1 MAHQRTVRQRATTL
15 AWLLLLAACDHG
27 APFTPELPVESGPFE
42 PGVPA
47 RLTYN
52 GADDRT
58 ASWLPDGSALIY
70 SSEELEGPADHDRCL
85 RVMPSSGGTASR
97 SICEQRP
104 GHQDSTDVFQ
114 SPAVSPGGRLLYL
127 RAVSRIG
134 NQKAPRMELALA
146 TLDAPV
152 PASVVTPVPYFASS
166 GKTHSFVA
174 SPAWLDD
181 NNVVYLAQYLWY
193 QGSTFFPDTFAT
205 GLEIV
210 HGSVSG
216 DAATL
221 TVVPATEEASSVAA
235 GDQPGTVVATFG
247 GDSKVYR
254 VDLATGARTELWD
267 FGAAGIA
274 RDAQVAGGKLV
285 AIVGRSVL
293 YQFEDAHQQFVQRDE
308 GGDLHVVEL
317 STGAT
322 EVFSFDET
330 LFRRPALAPD
340 GSRLVVEASPFAP
353 VHVGPVSEYNALN
366 HRGDLWLITFD

>member
-1 MAHQRTVRQRATTL
+1 MAHQHSVIRLGPIL

-27 APFTPELPVESGPFE
+27 APFTPEVPSE
-42 PGVPA
+42 PGPLAPGIPA
-47 RLTYN
+47 RLTFS

-58 ASWLPDGSALIY
+58 ASWLPDGSAFLY
-70 SSEELEGPADHDRCL
+70 SSEELEGPADHDRCML
-85 RVMPSSGGTASR
+85 VMPASGGTVSR
-97 SICEQRP
+97 TICERRP

-114 SPAVSPGGRLLYL
+114 SPVVSPGGRLLYL

-134 NQKAPRMELALA
+134 NQKSPRMELALA

-152 PASVVTPVPYFASS
+152 PATVLTPVPYFASS
-166 GKTHSFVA
+166 GKTHHFVA

-181 NNVVYLAQYLWY
+181 DHFVYLAQYLWY

-221 TVVPATEEASSVAA
+221 AVVPATDAASSVAA
-235 GDQPGTVVATFG
+235 GDEPGTIIATFG

-254 VDLATGARTELWD
+254 VELATGTRTVLWD
-267 FGAAGIA
+267 FGPAGIA
-274 RDAQVAGGKLV
+274 REAQVAGGRLV

-317 STGAT
+317 ETGAT
-322 EVFSFDET
+322 QVFTFEET
-330 LFRRPALAPD
+330 LFHRPALAPD

>member
-1 MAHQRTVRQRATTL
+1 MRRGATAI
-15 AWLLLLAACDHG
+15 AWLVMLAACDHG
-27 APFTPELPVESGPFE
+27 APFAPEVPAEPGPFG

-47 RLTYN
+47 RLTFN
-52 GADDRT
+52 SADDRT
-58 ASWLPDGSALIY
+58 ASWLPDGSAFIY
-70 SSEELEGPADHDRCL
+70 SSEELEGPSDHDRCL
-85 RVMPSSGGTASR
+85 LVMPSSGGTVSR
-97 SICEQRP
+97 SICERRP

-114 SPAVSPGGRLLYL
+114 SPVVSPGGRLLYL

-134 NQKAPRMELALA
+134 NQKSPRMELALA

-152 PASVVTPVPYFASS
+152 PATALTPVPYFASS
-166 GKTHSFVA
+166 GKTHLLVA

-181 NNVVYLAQYLWY
+181 EHFVYLAQYLWY

-210 HGSVSG
+210 HGSVDG

-221 TVVPATEEASSVAA
+221 SVVPSTEEASSVAA
-235 GDQPGTVVATFG
+235 GDQPGTVIATFG

-254 VDLATGARTELWD
+254 VDLVTGARTELWD

-274 RDAQVAGGKLV
+274 RDAQIAGGKLA

-308 GGDLHVVEL
+308 GGNLHVVEL
-317 STGAT
+317 SSGET
-322 EVFSFDET
+322 EVFSLDET

-353 VHVGPVSEYNALN
+353 VHVGPVSDYNALN

>member
-1 MAHQRTVRQRATTL
+1 MALGCSVRRGAAAL
-15 AWLLLLAACDHG
+15 AWLVLLAACDHG
-27 APFTPELPVESGPFE
+27 APFTPELPAEPGPFE

-47 RLTYN
+47 RLTLN
-52 GADDRT
+52 AADDRT
-58 ASWLPDGSALIY
+58 ASWLPNGSALVY
-70 SSEELEGPADHDRCL
+70 SSEELEGPDHDRCL
-85 RVMPSSGGTASR
+85 LVMPSSGGTVSR
-97 SICEQRP
+97 TVCEQRP

-114 SPAVSPGGRLLYL
+114 SPVVSPSGRLLYL

-134 NQKAPRMELALA
+134 NQKSPRMELALA

-152 PASVVTPVPYFASS
+152 PATVLTPVPYFAGS
-166 GKTHSFVA
+166 GKTHGFVA

-181 NNVVYLAQYLWY
+181 DHFVYLAQYLWY

-210 HGSVSG
+210 HGSVTG

-221 TVVPATEEASSVAA
+221 AVVPATEEASSVAA
-235 GDQPGTVVATFG
+235 GDQPGTIIATFG

-254 VDLATGARTELWD
+254 VELATGARTVLWD

-274 RDAQVAGGKLV
+274 REAQVAGGRLV

-317 STGAT
+317 ETGET
-322 EVFSFDET
+322 QVFSFAET
-330 LFRRPALAPD
+330 LFHRPALSPD

-353 VHVGPVSEYNALN
+353 VHVGPVSEFNAPN

>member
-1 MAHQRTVRQRATTL
+1 MANFTPMTRHAIAL
-15 AWLLLLAACDHG
+15 AWVAALAACDH
-27 APFTPELPVESGPFE
+27 AQPFTPDLPAEPGPFV
-42 PGVPA
+42 PGNPA
-47 RLTYN
+47 RLTLN
-52 GADDRT
+52 TADDRT
-58 ASWLPDGSALIY
+58 ASWLPDGSAFIY
-70 SSEELEGPADHDRCL
+70 SSEELEEPSDHDRCL
-85 RVMPSSGGTASR
+85 LVMPSSGGTVSR
-97 SICEQRP
+97 SICERRP

-114 SPAVSPGGRLLYL
+114 SPVVSPGGQLLYL

-134 NQKAPRMELALA
+134 NQKSPRMELALA

-152 PASVVTPVPYFASS
+152 PATALTPVPYFASS
-166 GKTHSFVA
+166 GKTHFFVA

-181 NNVVYLAQYLWY
+181 DSFVYLAQYLWY

-210 HGSVSG
+210 HGSVTG
-216 DAATL
+216 NAATL

-235 GDQPGTVVATFG
+235 GDQPGTVIATFG

-254 VDLATGARTELWD
+254 VDLATGARTLLWD
-267 FGAAGIA
+267 FGVAGIA
-274 RDAQVAGGKLV
+274 RDAQVAGGRLV
-285 AIVGRSVL
+285 AVVGRSVL
-293 YQFEDAHQQFVQRDE
+293 YQFEEAHQQFVQRDE

-317 STGAT
+317 ATGEM
-322 EVFSFDET
+322 EVFSYDET

-353 VHVGPVSEYNALN
+353 VHVGPVSEYNAFN

>member
-1 MAHQRTVRQRATTL
+1 MPRAR
-15 AWLLLLAACDHG
+15 AFAALLMMMVACDHA
-27 APFTPELPVESGPFE
+27 APFTPEVPAAPGLFE
-42 PGVPA
+42 PGNPA
-47 RLTYN
+47 RLTLS

-58 ASWLPDGSALIY
+58 ASWLPDGSAFLY
-70 SSEELEGPADHDRCL
+70 SSEELEGPPDHDRCL
-85 RVMPSSGGTASR
+85 RVMPSTGGTVSC
-97 SICEQRP
+97 SVCEWRG
-104 GHQDSTDVFQ
+104 GHADSTDVFQ
-114 SPAVSPGGRLLYL
+114 SPVVSPGGRLLYL

-134 NQKAPRMELALA
+134 NQKSPRMELALA
-146 TLDAPV
+146 TLDAPI
-152 PASVVTPVPYFASS
+152 PAKVLTPVPYFASS
-166 GKTHSFVA
+166 GKTHLFVA

-181 NNVVYLAQYLWY
+181 EHFVYLAQYLWY
-193 QGSTFFPDTFAT
+193 QGSTFYPDTFAT

-210 HGSVSG
+210 HGAVSG

-221 TVVPATEEASSVAA
+221 SVVPGTEEASSVSA
-235 GDQPGTVVATFG
+235 GDLPGTIIATFG

-254 VDLATGARTELWD
+254 VELATGTRTVVWD

-308 GGDLHVVEL
+308 GGDLHVVDLE
-317 STGAT
+317 TGAT
-322 EVFSFDET
+322 QVFTYAET

-353 VHVGPVSEYNALN
+353 VHVGPLSDYNALN

>member
-1 MAHQRTVRQRATTL
+1 MMRGAR
-15 AWLLLLAACDHG
+15 LLACAAIIAGCDHG
-27 APFTPELPVESGPFE
+27 APFTPALPAEPGPFA

-47 RLTYN
+47 RLTFN

-58 ASWLPDGSALIY
+58 VSWLPDGSAFIY
-70 SSEELEGPADHDRCL
+70 SSEELEDPADHDRCL
-85 RVMPSSGGTASR
+85 LIMPSSGGTVSR

-114 SPAVSPGGRLLYL
+114 SPVVSAGGRLLYL

-134 NQKAPRMELALA
+134 NQKSPRMELALA
-146 TLDAPV
+146 TLDEPV
-152 PASVVTPVPYFASS
+152 PAPVVTPVPYFANS

-181 NNVVYLAQYLWY
+181 EHFVYLAQYLWY
-193 QGSTFFPDTFAT
+193 QGSTFLPDTFAT

-210 HGSVSG
+210 HGSVTG

-221 TVVPATEEASSVAA
+221 TVVPATEDASSVSA

-254 VDLATGARTELWD
+254 VDLATGARSELWD

-274 RDAQVAGGKLV
+274 RDAQVVGDRLV

-293 YQFEDAHQQFVQRDE
+293 YQFEDAHQLFVQRDE

-317 STGAT
+317 STGET
-322 EVFSFDET
+322 EVFSSDET

-353 VHVGPVSEYNALN
+353 VHVGPVSDYNAFN